1 MRRIILIIMTICM
14 AIIPSLAVLNSPVD
28 VEAKSQKP
36 CKEGY
41 FRSPLTNRCKKI
53 VSVSESVSTITTTTY
68 NTKTGIPTVKK
79 TCKAGYWWN
88 AKTGR
93 CNKKKT
99 CAIGYYWLSSN
110 NTCKKIVCSFGF
122 KVQDASNLCKRI
134 ICESGHILNQKT
146 GNCVINR
153 NGKYKTCEAGWT
165 LDLRTLKCAKIGT
178 KGSDDPE
185 SKNVK
190 KSQNQIKQHAMKSP
204 IKLASIELNNSEN
217 GENGTSGEV
226 TKTCP
231 EGKFLNPKTNR
242 CKNLQEINETSTGKT
257 VTTYNPETGEAT
269 TVKYCNEGY
278 YLNEETN
285 RCNKVKEEKTV
296 SGTSSTTSSS
306 TKKSTT
312 KTCPE
317 GKFLNPKTNR
327 CKNIETV
334 TESTTGK
341 TITTY
346 NPKTGEATTKKI
358 CNEGYELN
366 EETNRC
372 KKKKENK
379 GEDYKLDVPKLGSE
393 EKKEFVGLGSI
404 IAVLVVGTGLVV
416 FQFRKEIMKFLRG
429 LNFRKKA

>member
-1 MRRIILIIMTICM
+1 MAISI
-14 AIIPSLAVLNSPVD
+14 AIIPPVAALTNNIE
-28 VEAKSQKP
+28 VEAASSPKP
-36 CKEGY
+36 CKAGY
-41 FRSPLTNRCKKI
+41 FRSPITNRCKKI
-53 VSVSESVSTITTTTY
+53 VSVSESTSTITTTTY
-68 NTKTGIPTVKK
+68 NTKTGIPTIKK

-99 CAIGYYWLSSN
+99 CAIGYYWVSSD

-146 GNCVINR
+146 GNCIINR

-165 LDLRTLKCAKIGT
+165 LDLRTLECAKIGT
-178 KGSDDPE
+178 KGSDDPA
-185 SKNVK
+185 SKNIK
-190 KSQNQIKQHAMKSP
+190 KSQNSINKYATKSP
-204 IKLASIELNNSEN
+204 IKLSSIEVNQPNSDDE
-217 GENGTSGEV
+217 GTEESK
-226 TKTCP
+226 KTCP

-242 CKNLQEINETSTGKT
+242 CKNLQEVSETSTGKT
-257 VTTYNPETGEAT
+257 VTTYDPETGEAT

-285 RCNKVKEEKTV
+285 RCNKIKEEKPT
-296 SGTSSTTSSS
+296 SSTSSTSSTTKTSVA
-306 TKKSTT
+306 

-327 CKNIETV
+327 CKNLETV

-341 TITTY
+341 TVTTY
-346 NPKTGEATTKKI
+346 DPETGEATTKKI

-379 GEDYKLDVPKLGSE
+379 GEDYKLDVPELGD
-393 EKKEFVGLGSI
+393 EKKTEFVGFGSI
-404 IAVLVVGTGLVV
+404 VATLAVGAGLVI
-416 FQFRKEIMKFLRG
+416 FQFRKEIKRFLQG